1 MADAGATVRGEP
13 CRSMGIREDALLQ
26 LRTFTTGRLSSHSFR
41 CWFEASE
48 GRFVE
53 IGPDDDVMRL
63 LGEARAA
70 LGRYDGAELRERLLE
85 RVRTAGLTELLALPK
100 RPTAAPPG

>member
-1 MADAGATVRGEP
+1 
-13 CRSMGIREDALLQ
+13 MGIREDAILQ

-41 CWFEASE
+41 RWFEASE

-53 IGPDDDVMRL
+53 IGPDDDVMLL

-70 LGRYDGAELRERLLE
+70 LGRYDGPELRERLAD
-85 RVRTAGLTELLALPK
+85 RIQTAGMAGLLAIPK
-100 RPTAAPPG
+100 RPAAVLPPA

>member
-1 MADAGATVRGEP
+1 
-13 CRSMGIREDALLQ
+13 MGIREDAILQ

-41 CWFEASE
+41 RWFEASE
-48 GRFVE
+48 GRFLE

-70 LGRYDGAELRERLLE
+70 LGRYDGSELRERLAN
-85 RVRTAGLTELLALPK
+85 RIDAAGLAALLAVPK
-100 RPTAAPPG
+100 RPALVQPSA

>member
-1 MADAGATVRGEP
+1 
-13 CRSMGIREDALLQ
+13 MGIREDAILQ

-41 CWFEASE
+41 RWFEASE

-53 IGPDDDVMRL
+53 IGPDDDLACL

-70 LGRYDGAELRERLLE
+70 LGRYDGPELRERLADRIQTVGL
-85 RVRTAGLTELLALPK
+85 AGLLAVPK
-100 RPTAAPPG
+100 RPVAAQPPA

>member
-1 MADAGATVRGEP
+1 
-13 CRSMGIREDALLQ
+13 MGIREDAILQ

-41 CWFEASE
+41 RWFSASE

-53 IGPDDDVMRL
+53 IGPDDDVMLL

-70 LGRYDGAELRERLLE
+70 LGRYDGDELRDRLLD
-85 RVRTAGLTELLALPK
+85 RIRTAGLTEVLAVPK
-100 RPTAAPPG
+100 RATAAPPG

>member
-1 MADAGATVRGEP
+1 MP
-13 CRSMGIREDALLQ
+13 SMGIREDAILQ

-41 CWFEASE
+41 CWFEASQ

-53 IGPDDDVMRL
+53 IGPGDDVMLL

-70 LGRYDGAELRERLLE
+70 LARYDGSELRERLAD
-85 RVRTAGLTELLALPK
+85 RYQTAGLAELLAVPK
-100 RPTAAPPG
+100 RPAMAQPPG